1 LSKKTRGVRDKWK
14 RKVWLTIFSPPYF
27 GEIELGTT
35 PYDEDSSNIFGRV
48 ISTTLYDITKDMS
61 HQSIKLY
68 FRMTDIQEKKVNS
81 IFIGHEYAP
90 DYLKSLIRRG
100 SSRIDCIYNV
110 TTNDGYKLRV
120 SFVGFT
126 LVRVKSSQKKIVRQL
141 SKKIIE
147 EKAKALNFEQFVHEA
162 VLGKIASDIYN
173 EGKKIVPFRHVG
185 IRKTKL
191 ISPPEVAVAVNKTAE

>member
-1 LSKKTRGVRDKWK
+1 MSKKTRGVRDKWK
-14 RKVWLTIFSPPYF
+14 RKAWLTIFSPPYF

-35 PYDEDSSNIFGRV
+35 PYDEDSSNMVGRI
-48 ISTTLYDITKDMS
+48 ISTTLYDITKDLS
-61 HQSIKLY
+61 QQSIKLY

-81 IFIGHEYAP
+81 IFIGHEYAQ
-90 DYLKSLIRRG
+90 DYLRSLIRRG
-100 SSRIDCIYNV
+100 SSKIDCIYKV

-126 LVRVKSSQKKIVRQL
+126 LMRVKSSQKKIIRQL
-141 SKKIIE
+141 SKRIIE

-173 EGKKIVPFRHVG
+173 EAKKIVPFRHVG

-191 ISPPEVAVAVNKTAE
+191 ISSPEVVAAVNKTAE

>member
-1 LSKKTRGVRDKWK
+1 MV
-14 RKVWLTIFSPPYF
+14 
-27 GEIELGTT
+27 
-35 PYDEDSSNIFGRV
+35 GRI
-48 ISTTLYDITKDMS
+48 ISTTLYDITKDLS
-61 HQSIKLY
+61 QQSIKLY

-81 IFIGHEYAP
+81 IFIGHEYAQ
-90 DYLKSLIRRG
+90 DYLRSLIRRG
-100 SSRIDCIYNV
+100 SSKIDCIYKV

-126 LVRVKSSQKKIVRQL
+126 LMRVKSSQKKIIRQL
-141 SKKIIE
+141 SKRIIE

-173 EGKKIVPFRHVG
+173 EAKKIVPFRHVG

-191 ISPPEVAVAVNKTAE
+191 ISSPEVVAAVNKTAE